1 MALGGLEAK
10 DDSRLD
16 AQAREANVIET
27 IIAVIVIIF
36 IVLAVL
42 TRAINSMSKTA
53 QKFKGHNRCE
63 ACRSRLK
70 AVNGQYALTCR
81 RCGHQQSWAV
91 RPASAPQS
99 KPSQKTIDRSLA
111 AANVARIERCLP
123 FLPPADQ
130 PGFAKL
136 RDNLNGF
143 LATGKPST
151 DVPLAAFQACDAAL
165 SKIDAGITK
174 SA

>member
-1 MALGGLEAK
+1 MG
-10 DDSRLD
+10 
-16 AQAREANVIET
+16 NVIAT
-27 IIAVIVIIF
+27 IVVVIVLLF
-36 IVLAVL
+36 FVLWFVSKCMNS
-42 TRAINSMSKTA
+42 INKSS
-53 QKFKGHNRCE
+53 QKMKNHDRCE
-63 ACRSRLK
+63 ACKCRLK